1 MAGGIGVVRA
11 RHRSSPQS
19 AARFHDRLG
28 RTRRTHPNEGTG
40 LMPTPPAVVLHDVH
54 KSFGLTK
61 IIQGVSLGIP
71 CGQRHAIIGPNGA
84 GKTTLFNMI
93 SGLVPPS
100 SGAIELNGRPIHN
113 RAPHEINRM
122 GLSRSF
128 QTTSLFHRLSVFEN
142 VRCAL
147 LWSRGYRYSIWHPL
161 WRQRALNDAAERLL
175 DRLHLRGRR
184 DVPAGLLSYAEQR
197 ALEIGITIAGGA
209 DVILLDE
216 PTAGM
221 SRAETEGAVALIRR
235 VTEGKTL
242 VMVEHDMSVVF
253 DLADVVTVLVYGK
266 VIASEPPAAIRA
278 NRSVQDAYLG
288 AVA

>member
-1 MAGGIGVVRA
+1 M
-11 RHRSSPQS
+11 Q
-19 AARFHDRLG
+19 
-28 RTRRTHPNEGTG
+28 
-40 LMPTPPAVVLHDVH
+40 TPPAIVLRDVH

-61 IIQGVSLGIP
+61 IIQGVSLEIP

-93 SGLVPPS
+93 SGLVPLS
-100 SGAIELNGRPIHN
+100 SGVIELNGRPIN
-113 RAPHEINRM
+113 NQAPHQINRM

-147 LWSRGYRYSIWHPL
+147 LWSQGYRHSIWHPL
-161 WRQRALNDAAERLL
+161 WRQHELNGAAERLL
-175 DRLHLRGRR
+175 DRLNLRGRR
-184 DVPAGLLSYAEQR
+184 DMAAGLLSYAEQR

-221 SRAETEGAVALIRR
+221 NRNEADRAVALIRQ

-242 VMVEHDMSVVF
+242 IMVEHDMNVVF
-253 DLADVVTVLVYGK
+253 DLADVVTVLVYGR
-266 VIASEPPAAIRA
+266 VIASDVPTKVRVDPQVRE
-278 NRSVQDAYLG
+278 AYLG
-288 AVA
+288 SQVA